1 MRWIII
7 LVLILVVASLVMDD
21 PEHALDTL
29 LEDVRI
35 FSDGW

>member
-21 PEHALDTL
+21 PQHALSTL
-29 LEDVRI
+29 LEDVQT
-35 FSDGW
+35 FGDGW